1 MGYLHK
7 SPTWQQM
14 QVNDSHQSNVMVID
28 EYVTLTPMQ
37 WLNQLSR
44 HFVRKP
50 SYITNPL
57 FNSNQVFF
65 SFNLPIRD
73 SCCSY
78 QTCAFSISVRLS
90 LSNLPSVGQPNS
102 IFALGSIRIRLF
114 FLFIMGEKGS
124 VGLGFSVFY
133 LPIEFV
139 LK

>member
-37 WLNQLSR
+37 WPYQLSR

-50 SYITNPL
+50 SFIKPL
-57 FNSNQVFF
+57 FYSNQVFF
-65 SFNLPIRD
+65 TFNLPIRD

-90 LSNLPSVGQPNS
+90 LTYRPSGSQTRYSPSVRSGFASSFFSLWVKKAPSALASLSFTSQLNS
-102 IFALGSIRIRLF
+102 
-114 FLFIMGEKGS
+114 
-124 VGLGFSVFY
+124 Y
-133 LPIEFV
+133 
-139 LK
+139 

>member
-50 SYITNPL
+50 SYITNPI

-65 SFNLPIRD
+65 LSICQLEILVVPIRHAHFQLVSD
-73 SCCSY
+73 SLSLTY
-78 QTCAFSISVRLS
+78 RPSGSQTRYSPSVRSGFASSFFSLWVKKAPSALAS
-90 LSNLPSVGQPNS
+90 LSFTSQLNS
-102 IFALGSIRIRLF
+102 
-114 FLFIMGEKGS
+114 
-124 VGLGFSVFY
+124 Y
-133 LPIEFV
+133 
-139 LK
+139 

>member
-65 SFNLPIRD
+65 LSICQLEILVVPIRHAHFQLVSD
-73 SCCSY
+73 
-78 QTCAFSISVRLS
+78 S